1 VGWLRAKV
9 TKVFWFFFSKKNT
22 FFLCEAPDMYSD
34 TELEAAVK
42 AGVLTAPAVTSFRDF
57 VARARLTPG
66 ADEEHFRLL
75 TGFNDIFVSIAAV
88 LILVAVGWLGA
99 RLVPAAGAF
108 GVAGVSWGLAEYFTR
123 RRRMALPSI
132 LLLVSFV
139 GGVFFGLLY
148 LGPLNGNPRFPSPQG
163 GALIVG
169 LCAAGAAGAAYAH
182 WRRFMVPITVAV
194 GAVGVVGTLIML
206 LAAAVPAIR
215 DDFNPLVFAGG
226 LAVFGV
232 AMWWDMSDRSRTT
245 RRSDVAFWLHLAAAP
260 LIVHPAFGALG
271 LLGRGTP
278 SVGNALVAVGLYLVL
293 ALVAIAVDRRAL
305 LVSALL
311 YVLWAITALLRGAG
325 AVSISLALAALV
337 IGCGLLLLSA
347 LWQRARGVAL
357 SVLPMTLRTALPAA

>member
-1 VGWLRAKV
+1 
-9 TKVFWFFFSKKNT
+9 
-22 FFLCEAPDMYSD
+22 MYSD
-34 TELEAAVK
+34 AELEAAIK
-42 AGVLTAPAVTSFRDF
+42 AGVLTAPAVSSFRDF
-57 VARARLTPG
+57 VARSHATPG

-75 TGFNDIFVSIAAV
+75 TGFNDIFVSVAAA
-88 LILVAVGWLGA
+88 LILVAVAWLGA
-99 RLVPAAGAF
+99 QVAPVVGAAG
-108 GVAGVSWGLAEYFTR
+108 VAAASWGLAEYCTR

-139 GGVFFGLLY
+139 GAVFGGLMITVSAVL
-148 LGPLNGNPRFPSPQG
+148 LLATGLTTLHGDSNDPLM
-163 GALIVG
+163 ALTIG
-169 LCAAGAAGAAYAH
+169 ISAATAAGAAYVH

-194 GAVGVVGTLIML
+194 GAVGVVGTLVML
-206 LAAAVPAIR
+206 LAAAVPGVR
-215 DDFNPLVFAGG
+215 GDLNPLVFAGG

-278 SVGNALVAVGLYLVL
+278 GVGNALIAVGLYLVL